1 MMKVTVLLTRPPQ
14 STAHMTEALRVSL
27 MLAALG
33 NSVSLVLIDD
43 GVFVLLEKA
52 GASFGLETLKR
63 AEDTDNLRLY
73 VHGNSFRKFLPN
85 VKIPETYG
93 VLETG
98 DIASMILSEKV
109 LVF

>member
-1 MMKVTVLLTRPPQ
+1 MRVTVLLTRPPL
-14 STAHMTEALRVSL
+14 STAHVTEALRVSL

-33 NSVSLVLIDD
+33 HDVSLVLIDD
-43 GVFVLLEKA
+43 GVFMLLENM

-63 AEDTDNLRLY
+63 ADGADGLHLC
-73 VHGNSFRKFLPN
+73 VHGDSVRKLLPDM
-85 VKIPETYG
+85 KIPATYSM
-93 VLETG
+93 LETR